1 MSRSSSTIHMVGEPS
16 DQVHVYGRRGDAWGN
31 SWVGNWRIYFLTP
44 MVTPRGDRRVS
55 APMYATTMHTGLVMI
70 SEFLL
75 RVFLSFAYVGALS
88 SFNSG
93 GVNAALAVFIK
104 AAALGGVVAIFGPMS
119 SYARFEHL
127 VASWWPSSKR
137 MFGPRSIQ
145 PYLDVGRVIAATIAQ
160 FVGSL
165 VGIALYVWFADLN
178 SANQGNPGITSDAL
192 GTLGSYDVDVH
203 DIWLIEIFGSAIIT
217 LAWLLAVVYP
227 RGVKHN
233 VYLGIVMFL
242 AVVLAAGPAIT
253 ASGAN
258 FDVIHYSA
266 LRTITGKTGFDRHTA
281 AYILAP
287 LLGAALAWIGY
298 LTVSFFAY
306 SSGYSRPG
314 IPEINNDDLRL
325 PDAMQD
331 YLGAPASPLAN
342 IDGKFR
348 GRARPA
354 GVRWGAARRR

>member
-1 MSRSSSTIHMVGEPS
+1 MSRSLHMGGES
-16 DQVHVYGRRGDAWGN
+16 GEQMHFYGRRGDAWGN

-55 APMYATTMHTGLVMI
+55 APMYAATMHTGLVML

-93 GVNAALAVFIK
+93 GVNAVLAVLIK
-104 AAALGGVVAIFGPMS
+104 AAALGGVMAIFGPMS
-119 SYARFEHL
+119 SYARFENL
-127 VASWWPSSKR
+127 LASWWPSSKR

-145 PYLDVGRVIAATIAQ
+145 PYLDAGRVIAATIAQ
-160 FVGSL
+160 FLGSL

-178 SANQGNPGITSDAL
+178 STNQGNPGITSDAL

-203 DIWLIEIFGSAIIT
+203 DIWLIEIFGSAIVT

-281 AYILAP
+281 AYIVAP
-287 LLGAALAWIGY
+287 LIGAVFAWLGF
-298 LTVSFFAY
+298 LTLSFFAY

-314 IPEINNDDLRL
+314 IAEINNDDLRL

-331 YLGAPASPLAN
+331 YLSTNAPAISV
-342 IDGKFR
+342 DGKFR
-348 GRARPA
+348 GGRGPR
-354 GVRWGAARRR
+354 GAKWAVRRR